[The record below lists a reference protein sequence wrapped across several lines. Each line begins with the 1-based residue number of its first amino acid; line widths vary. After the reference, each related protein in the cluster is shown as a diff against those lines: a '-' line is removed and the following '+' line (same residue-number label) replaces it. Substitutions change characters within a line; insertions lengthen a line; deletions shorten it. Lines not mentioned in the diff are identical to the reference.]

1 MAEQPQPDWMQG
13 FVPVPVP
20 PRGRWVKGQSG
31 NPAGRPVGR
40 PDARTKITRALMDDG
55 AAIARVVTEAALA
68 GDLQACN
75 IVLSRIAPSLKPQ
88 AERVAFDF
96 NPTAPVP
103 QQIEAVLAAIA
114 AGDLAPDVG
123 REIISALGTLADA
136 RAVADLEARIAELE
150 DKEPR

>member
-1 MAEQPQPDWMQG
+1 MTEHTQPEWMQG

-31 NPAGRPVGR
+31 NPGGRPPGR

-55 AAIARVVTEAALA
+55 AAIARVVIDAALE

-96 NPTAPVP
+96 DPTAPIP

-114 AGDLAPDVG
+114 AGEVACDVG

-136 RAVADLEARIAELE
+136 RAVADLESRIAELE
-150 DKEPR
+150 AKEPR